1 MNNIPEFTADGIG
14 GRKDS
19 DTQDIGCRSG
29 APPPPE
35 STTPPTTIVTFE
47 DGKVFHWQGSC
58 RHFSQAVKKNR
69 YTPCTI
75 CSRVKKFN

>member
-1 MNNIPEFTADGIG
+1 MNNIPEFTADDIG

-19 DTQDIGCRSG
+19 DTQDSDTHS
-29 APPPPE
+29 PE